1 MMILPT
7 EELTL
12 LGGYKLVLRNTANAT
27 DWKVVSSGRQGDRA
41 CGVHVFIGHIIA
53 HSSYTH
59 NELSQIRS
67 ERCVVLWKLLYLNG
81 KIAK

>member
-27 DWKVVSSGRQGDRA
+27 DWKVVSSGGR
-41 CGVHVFIGHIIA
+41 VTEPVVFTFSLDILLLIA
-53 HSSYTH
+53 PIPIMS
-59 NELSQIRS
+59 
-67 ERCVVLWKLLYLNG
+67 
-81 KIAK
+81 

>member
-27 DWKVVSSGRQGDRA
+27 DWKVVSSGGKVTDP
-41 CGVHVFIGHIIA
+41 VVFTF
-53 HSSYTH
+53 S
-59 NELSQIRS
+59 LS
-67 ERCVVLWKLLYLNG
+67 VVLLMSLMPKMS
-81 KIAK
+81 

>member
-27 DWKVVSSGRQGDRA
+27 DWKMVSSGGRVTDP
-41 CGVHVFIGHIIA
+41 VMFTF
-53 HSSYTH
+53 S
-59 NELSQIRS
+59 LS
-67 ERCVVLWKLLYLNG
+67 VVLLMSLMPKMS
-81 KIAK
+81 